1 MDNYISFFK
10 KEFEMHLFFY
20 VIIKIL
26 VPSTAILSFLK
37 LESMPN
43 VNSYLALKQHP
54 EKCNRLY
61 KF

>member
-1 MDNYISFFK
+1 
-10 KEFEMHLFFY
+10 MHLFFY

-26 VPSTAILSFLK
+26 LPINDILSFLK
-37 LESMPN
+37 LEPIPN

>member
-1 MDNYISFFK
+1 
-10 KEFEMHLFFY
+10 MHLFFY

-26 VPSTAILSFLK
+26 VPSTDILSFLK